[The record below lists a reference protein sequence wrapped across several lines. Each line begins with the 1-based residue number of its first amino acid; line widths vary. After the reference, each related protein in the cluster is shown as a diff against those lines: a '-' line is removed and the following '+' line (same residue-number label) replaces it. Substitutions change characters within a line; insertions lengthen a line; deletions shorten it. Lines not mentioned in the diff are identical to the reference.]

1 MKHAQL
7 DLDLFDFG
15 SSEQN
20 VPEQAVPVK
29 LQKEQKDDFD
39 LLFM

>member
-1 MKHAQL
+1 MMHVQP

-15 SSEQN
+15 SSQQN
-20 VPEQAVPVK
+20 VPGQAAPATA
-29 LQKEQKDDFD
+29 QKEQKDDFD